1 MKIRAILNDGQAL
14 DLPHDTPAEFGR
26 DVGDENPPDGDT
38 PTLFEAACDRPAPLE
53 SLRDC
58 NRRRRDVWLTAEQS
72 PTGAAG
78 WFEVEVEPLWAQCER
93 LQGAT

>member
-14 DLPHDTPAEFGR
+14 DLPHDTPADFGR
-26 DVGDENPPDGDT
+26 DVDDLEPPEPGV
-38 PTLFEAACDRPAPLE
+38 PTLFEAACDHPRPLDD
-53 SLRDC
+53 LRVC

-93 LQGAT
+93 LQGTR